1 MKQILDTMRS
11 DRPARPTP
19 NSDDSLGRGMDLALT
34 LLVFLGLGALI
45 DRWLGLFPLFTIV
58 LVLFA
63 AIGSFVR
70 MKFVYDATMERH
82 EAERSARV
90 PTSRGRAA

>member
-1 MKQILDTMRS
+1 MKQFLTTVRS
-11 DRPARPTP
+11 DRPERPTP

-45 DRWLGLFPLFTIV
+45 DRWLGIFPVFTIV
-58 LVLFA
+58 LTLFA
-63 AIGSFVR
+63 AIGSFIR

-82 EAERSARV
+82 EAERRARHD
-90 PTSRGRAA
+90 TTREQAA